1 MTGPSLVELLARLR
15 SVPDALAD
23 PGLSLPALV
32 ADTLDSLDPPTD
44 PWSQHPLRWRA
55 PRAAGPRHGVVVGCW
70 LAGLPGL
77 PPQLPQPASEAVL
90 GAITALAEL
99 AAVVP
104 PASWLSGDPEREE
117 EAVRTF
123 LRGLGLRSA
132 GETEQVA
139 ADRWAAVSSTARQQ
153 ALRDAARAEA
163 LARKLADDAAREA
176 AARATY
182 V

>member
-1 MTGPSLVELLARLR
+1 LR
-15 SVPDALAD
+15 P
-23 PGLSLPALV
+23 
-32 ADTLDSLDPPTD
+32 
-44 PWSQHPLRWRA
+44 
-55 PRAAGPRHGVVVGCW
+55 
-70 LAGLPGL
+70 
-77 PPQLPQPASEAVL
+77 
-90 GAITALAEL
+90 
-99 AAVVP
+99 
-104 PASWLSGDPEREE
+104 
-117 EAVRTF
+117 
-123 LRGLGLRSA
+123 A